1 MIPKSPIP
9 YAWIDTYYPVM
20 NTPLERNL
28 QALDDDGNVIWEADL
43 EEHAEAADPEAH
55 KYSNAVPAFHGLSKG
70 ADVSGKVY
78 TIFELVA
85 MDF

>member
-1 MIPKSPIP
+1 
-9 YAWIDTYYPVM
+9 M

-55 KYSNAVPAFHGLSKG
+55 RYSNAVPAFHGLSKG
-70 ADVSGKVY
+70 ADVSGKVSA
-78 TIFELVA
+78 ISELVGVVFW
-85 MDF
+85 DCYL